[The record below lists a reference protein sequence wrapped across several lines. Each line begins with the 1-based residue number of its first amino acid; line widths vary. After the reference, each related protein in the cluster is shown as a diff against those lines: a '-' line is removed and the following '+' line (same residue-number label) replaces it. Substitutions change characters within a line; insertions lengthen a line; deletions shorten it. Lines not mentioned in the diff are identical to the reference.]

1 MAVAIGLVDA
11 PRFPDMADLEAAEDV
26 GHQLEMILVRMAE
39 DQMVDARKAGTHG
52 FDIGDDT
59 VFVAV
64 VEIIL
69 ASGIIEQREIAALDD
84 YGEPSAGVGH
94 MPLVRRAGPGFPRR
108 GAAAHHRPLLATHT
122 IPRRN

>member
-1 MAVAIGLVDA
+1 MILRPRFGHRGLEEMAVAIGLVDA

-39 DQMVDARKAGTHG
+39 DQMVDARKDGTHG
-52 FDIGDDT
+52 FAIGDET

-69 ASGIIEQREIAALDD
+69 DSAMLDNSDIDRTEQR
-84 YGEPSAGVGH
+84 GVGKEG
-94 MPLVRRAGPGFPRR
+94 VD
-108 GAAAHHRPLLATHT
+108 
-122 IPRRN
+122 